1 MSIYNPYDPWNPYAG
16 LPVESI
22 NSLTSQIQR
31 INAIN
36 FQTALNTG
44 IVINN
49 NPDYNLINKNNLLT
63 LI

>member
-16 LPVESI
+16 LPVKSI
-22 NSLTSQIQR
+22 NSLSNQIQR
-31 INAIN
+31 NV
-36 FQTALNTG
+36 QTALNTG

-49 NPDYNLINKNNLLT
+49 NPDYSLINKNNLLT

>member
-16 LPVESI
+16 SPVESI

-36 FQTALNTG
+36 VQTALNTG